1 MQRNILGETRRL
13 FHEPCASVK
22 RTTGK
27 NWATNGREKE
37 RAEWQRHRRD
47 GGRVQPTAEAAAAAA
62 TRGRAVRSKARKWN
76 RLAVTLRQPSS
87 VARPRA
93 MAGAFCCPL
102 ASDSNSR
109 GRTENWRARDGER
122 ERETAD
128 SPCILDSRA
137 CVVAVGF
144 VRLRWN
150 RRRRWQRARQRRE
163 SRARSPKETLCDQR
177 EGSRWCFRQEVS
189 SRSRNGPLSENSTSP
204 NHRYPALRNTS
215 GCVLIASVSKTKGM
229 KKGFITFQNQ
239 KVTRAN

>member
-1 MQRNILGETRRL
+1 MNAILHIVVNTRAATEASTSRCVQYLRIELSVQRNILGETRRL

-163 SRARSPKETLCDQR
+163 RAELGRRRKHSATR
-177 EGSRWCFRQEVS
+177 EKGAGGVFVK
-189 SRSRNGPLSENSTSP
+189 RSRVGHETGP
-204 NHRYPALRNTS
+204 
-215 GCVLIASVSKTKGM
+215 
-229 KKGFITFQNQ
+229 
-239 KVTRAN
+239 